1 MFCYTDTNANAV
13 PIYGVGVG
21 FVVAKLH
28 ASMNQHYPFKI
39 GIEHPHFSRS
49 TDEGD
54 RGSNKKMWVEIR
66 EKEDKIKLVSGGAGF
81 FWRGG
86 RNILSGERGVILRGS

>member
-28 ASMNQHYPFKI
+28 ASMNRHYSFKI
-39 GIEHPHFSRS
+39 GTSHDISVGQPMKDFVQWL
-49 TDEGD
+49 GD
-54 RGSNKKMWVEIR
+54 
-66 EKEDKIKLVSGGAGF
+66 
-81 FWRGG
+81 
-86 RNILSGERGVILRGS
+86 